1 MGDSFDAFRYIGF
14 LRSRWRWIAGSCAVA
29 GGLAL
34 VVSCILPPQY
44 TATARI
50 VIEPPAGSDGRTS
63 MAVSPIYL
71 ESLRTYEHFASSDSL
86 FQNAIAKFGLRSV
99 SGSGPIE
106 GIKKRVLRVE
116 TVRNTRILEI
126 AATLPD
132 PRKAQGLAQF
142 LAESTVEM
150 NRSMV
155 SDSDREL
162 LQGMERQER
171 ETRERL
177 GKTEAARTQLFAREP
192 VDDLQSGLSQTA
204 YLRANIEEQE
214 KSVELE
220 LADLAERAGQAAG
233 ADLAEIR
240 KQESNARVRRQ
251 QMQKQLQELDRRNAG
266 RERELSLRTAHRD
279 QMDAE
284 RKVVQDELT
293 AIETKLREARSE
305 AGFRGER
312 LRVIDPGIVPE
323 RPSSPNV
330 PLNVLAALFL
340 GLVLPVIF
348 LTLQMSYQEQRAGAR
363 RSGFQTVRASGDE

>member
-1 MGDSFDAFRYIGF
+1 MGDSFDAFRYISY

-34 VVSCILPPQY
+34 VVSLMLPPQY

-50 VIEPPAGSDGRTS
+50 VIEPPAGSDGRMS
-63 MAVSPIYL
+63 LAVSPIYF

-86 FQNAIAKFGLRSV
+86 FQNAIAKFGLRSLM
-99 SGSGPIE
+99 GAGPIE

-132 PRKAQGLAQF
+132 PRKAQALAQF
-142 LAESTVEM
+142 LAESTVDM

-171 ETRERL
+171 ETQERL
-177 GKTEAARTQLFAREP
+177 EKSEAARTRLFAHEP
-192 VDDLQSGLSQTA
+192 VDDLQSSLSQTG

-220 LADLAERAGQAAG
+220 LADLAERAKQASAG
-233 ADLAEIR
+233 DLAEIQ
-240 KQESNARVRRQ
+240 KQESNARVRQQ
-251 QMQKQLQELDRRNAG
+251 QMQKQLRELDRRNAD
-266 RERELSLRTAHRD
+266 RERELSLRTSHRD
-279 QMDAE
+279 QVDAE

-312 LRVIDPGIVPE
+312 LRVVDPGIVPE
-323 RPSSPNV
+323 RPSSPNI

-340 GLVLPVIF
+340 GLVLPLIF

-363 RSGFQTVRASGDE
+363 RSGFQTVRASSDE